1 MPTTFKSGFTNFF
14 IEGGAASG
22 SMELYNKATK
32 GEVVYAHYASIWGHA
47 PIIDAIPLHVKSGR
61 DFQTVNLYVG
71 GLGEEVTGST
81 KLFTYGEGSGIG
93 NPSGAYNV
101 ANLFLQVSDEQSES
115 MNLIARGPSLSG
127 VSTKSLATL
136 LGHTLSY
143 GEESPYDGIDYR
155 HESLGAYQSNIVG
168 LSLYLDV
175 NPLFNETGT
184 EVTGKADLFI
194 ENKLVISSG
203 YIPIVLPLTE
213 GVAASGNM
221 SLFMAR
227 DIESVKDTTSLY
239 TIGPITG
246 PTGVATLY
254 SAGEIRT
261 SSGNITIAIPGV
273 ISSASGDETL
283 YTFGHTT

>member
-1 MPTTFKSGFTNFF
+1 MPTTTSGFTNFF

-32 GEVVYAHYASIWGHA
+32 GTAAHALYLSIWGHA
-47 PIIDAIPLHVKSGR
+47 PASGNIPLHVKSGR
-61 DFQTVNLYVG
+61 DFQTVNLYVDG
-71 GLGEEVTGST
+71 FGEEVTGST

-101 ANLFLQVSDEQSES
+101 ANLFLQVDDEQSAS
-115 MNLIARGPSLSG
+115 MNLVTLAPSLSG

-136 LGHTLSY
+136 LRSALSY
-143 GEESPYDGIDYR
+143 GEKSPYDSDVI
-155 HESLGAYQSNIVG
+155 G
-168 LSLYLDV
+168 LNLYLGV
-175 NPLFNETGT
+175 NQLFDETGT
-184 EVTGKADLFI
+184 EVTGTADLFI
-194 ENKLVISSG
+194 KNKLVLSSG

-221 SLFMAR
+221 NLFVAR
-227 DIESVKDTTSLY
+227 DVESVKDTTKLY
-239 TIGPITG
+239 VSGPVIG

-261 SSGNITIAIPGV
+261 ASGDMTMVMPDV
-273 ISSASGDETL
+273 ISSASGDATL
-283 YTFGHTT
+283 YTFGYTA